1 MKEKK
6 QTNQHGSALKTLI
19 VLLLVII
26 LLATSLGL
34 FAWAKYV
41 TSLKETAVVDVAK
54 WNFDLTLRAGERT
67 VTSPTQTLDLA
78 TTTYQNIAEG
88 KIAPGTSGEFDVVIN
103 TKGTEVSMLYTVTI
117 GITDCPRNI
126 TFSRQKGTDASTL
139 AEVSAGGTDSYTRTI
154 TFSEFLTK
162 ENASGEFVEKIKWNW
177 PYEGTVNESATTYD
191 TWDTIDNG
199 KTAKLAITVVGTEMM
214 NQPLSMGTLK
224 NGNDVITNGS
234 TINMNVGDTTTLSVA
249 GTESVTFSSSDSTKA
264 SVNSTTGEVT
274 ALAVGTSTI
283 TLTGNS
289 SGETMSVVVNVT
301 APVAQLE
308 IGDDINYVTTLNG
321 VKLDNWKLF
330 DVIDDKA
337 YIILGEYLPTSAIDF
352 SKFNNVSTSDGG
364 KYCFDSTEG
373 RKPIIDAIEDKAK
386 WEELLHGTING
397 NAINYSTT
405 SDIYAMGTPTLE
417 LYADSWNKKYPEN
430 KLFIQRNNEVMY
442 DGLYGYYV
450 GTQEGALTSDAD
462 MSETAGYDDLLY
474 YPTKEQLSECIG
486 YWLDAPAV
494 SNEYEIIAVGCT
506 AGCVASNLHWTF
518 NIGIRPIIC
527 IPLTDIQ

>member
-67 VTSPTQTLDLA
+67 VTSLTQTLDLA

-234 TINMNVGDTTTLSVA
+234 TINMNVGDTTTLSVT

-308 IGDDINYVTTLNG
+308 TSDIGKVVNYKTTLNG
-321 VKLDNWKLF
+321 VDLNSWRLLNLDG
-330 DVIDDKA
+330 DYA
-337 YIILGEYLPTSAIDF
+337 YIILDGYLPLSAVEFQGVNESGDYGF
-352 SKFNNVSTSDGG
+352 DTDGAETRG
-364 KYCFDSTEG
+364 VLYNALTTKSNWSQLVTNG
-373 RKPIIDAIEDKAK
+373 KAK
-386 WEELLHGTING
+386 DTSNSLGLSETTDVWAIGSPTIE
-397 NAINYSTT
+397 
-405 SDIYAMGTPTLE
+405 MF
-417 LYADSWNKKYPEN
+417 ADSWNIVNPDAPICYEKSSTPDA
-430 KLFIQRNNEVMY
+430 
-442 DGLYGYYV
+442 DGLYGYRT
-450 GTQEGALTSDAD
+450 GKTQIGEEINYSNKTGNVLYFPYGNDSSITPNSYWIATPAKTDSDWPDVLMAVWSSGYIDSCIDYYSEAFRPVIRVPLSAL
-462 MSETAGYDDLLY
+462 
-474 YPTKEQLSECIG
+474 
-486 YWLDAPAV
+486 
-494 SNEYEIIAVGCT
+494 
-506 AGCVASNLHWTF
+506 
-518 NIGIRPIIC
+518 
-527 IPLTDIQ
+527 